1 MWGSV
6 RGNILWNQPTFGVS
20 KNMWKDRW
28 TTLLGRVCLTLFDA
42 CGLCFSDLW
51 SPSFSGTSWPPN
63 PGWPFFF
70 RGRDS
75 SVWGSTIHLS
85 QPHGKSLW
93 HRQAMACTATLMED
107 KDRTGPHWAYRATD
121 GFVRVHPCGT
131 PQSLQSHCS
140 LDAWTPIL
148 TVNTV
153 VASQKSQQLKCWSF
167 LPIYSMHIHAYTVS
181 KSSLFWWYAHCPQY
195 TQTYTR
201 SGYWIPQP
209 PMIPNNWHGWVDG
222 RAGRNLRR
230 TRRRNRWPRTKLSFS
245 LDGFDGAGVSGYDML
260 WLTLGNAMAYLV
272 GWITGFKHG
281 VYFSQCANCYIV
293 ITRLKDAISQDQAA
307 TSRTSML
314 MRILMTTIRNRNF
327 HVVGTCQLK
336 IVFNEPINLTW

>member
-28 TTLLGRVCLTLFDA
+28 TTLLGRVCLTFVWR
-42 CGLCFSDLW
+42 LW
-51 SPSFSGTSWPPN
+51 LVLQWSLVTFIRVPHDPLIRDDR
-63 PGWPFFF
+63 

-167 LPIYSMHIHAYTVS
+167 LPIYSMHIHAYIVS

-209 PMIPNNWHGWVDG
+209 PMIPNNW
-222 RAGRNLRR
+222 LS
-230 TRRRNRWPRTKLSFS
+230 RWPRRSQLEKDTKKKS
-245 LDGFDGAGVSGYDML
+245 
-260 WLTLGNAMAYLV
+260 
-272 GWITGFKHG
+272 
-281 VYFSQCANCYIV
+281 
-293 ITRLKDAISQDQAA
+293 
-307 TSRTSML
+307 
-314 MRILMTTIRNRNF
+314 MTTD
-327 HVVGTCQLK
+327 K
-336 IVFNEPINLTW
+336 IVL